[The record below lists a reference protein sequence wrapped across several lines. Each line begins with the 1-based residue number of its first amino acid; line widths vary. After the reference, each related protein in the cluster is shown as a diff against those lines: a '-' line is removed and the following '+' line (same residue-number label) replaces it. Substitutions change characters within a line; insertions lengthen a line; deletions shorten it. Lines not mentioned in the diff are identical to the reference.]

1 MVRSG
6 ETGTEIARQT
16 PCHIGTL
23 RISWGEMLMWSSVVR
38 SGMRIARENEC
49 DIHSRPPRQSLFHP
63 VKSGVDDAT
72 GLKMAHRDASDH
84 SGPRLYRPR
93 EMTFYGHS
101 GGCIFCFTE

>member
-49 DIHSRPPRQSLFHP
+49 DLHSGPLRQSLFHP

-72 GLKMAHRDASDH
+72 GLKVAHRDTSDH
-84 SGPRLYRPR
+84 SGPGLYKLHK
-93 EMTFYGHS
+93 MAFYGHPR
-101 GGCIFCFTE
+101 GCILRFTV